1 MPWGSSSERALKGQG
16 NRENRTNVKEV
27 FVKDSQNGK
36 MEKENGVKRAYRKKL
51 KSFLRNEKEELA
63 II

>member
-1 MPWGSSSERALKGQG
+1 MPWGSSSGRALKGQG
-16 NRENRTNVKEV
+16 SRENRTNMKEV

-36 MEKENGVKRAYRKKL
+36 REQRPYRKK
-51 KSFLRNEKEELA
+51 KKILRNEKEELA

>member
-16 NRENRTNVKEV
+16 CRENRTNMKEV

-36 MEKENGVKRAYRKKL
+36 MEKENGVKRAYRKK
-51 KSFLRNEKEELA
+51 NEKFPKE
-63 II
+63 

>member
-36 MEKENGVKRAYRKKL
+36 RQRSKEGVQEKI
-51 KSFLRNEKEELA
+51 EKFSKE
-63 II
+63 

>member
-1 MPWGSSSERALKGQG
+1 MPWGSSSGRALKGQG
-16 NRENRTNVKEV
+16 SRENRTNMKEV

-36 MEKENGVKRAYRKKL
+36 REQSKEGIHEKIKN
-51 KSFLRNEKEELA
+51 FLRNEKEELA

>member
-1 MPWGSSSERALKGQG
+1 MPWGSSSGRALKGHG
-16 NRENRTNVKEV
+16 SRENRTNMKEV

-36 MEKENGVKRAYRKKL
+36 REQSKEGIEEKKKL
-51 KSFLRNEKEELA
+51 NFLRNENEELA

>member
-16 NRENRTNVKEV
+16 SRENRTNMKEA

-36 MEKENGVKRAYRKKL
+36 REQSKKGTQEKKH
-51 KSFLRNEKEELA
+51 FLRNEKEELA
-63 II
+63 IT